1 MMDIIPAIDLI
12 DGACVRLTKGDYNTK
27 LIYEKDPLTM
37 AKKFE
42 DAGIRRL
49 HLVDLDGAKA
59 GKVINL
65 RVLEKL
71 TTHTSLEIDFGGG
84 IKTENDLK
92 NVIDAGAKW
101 ITIGSLAVKEVETMK
116 DWIVRYSSKTFILG
130 ADLRDGYLSI
140 NGWLENSNLHWKTFM
155 KDYISCGVNQFL
167 CTDIAKDGM
176 LSGPSTDLYCE
187 IMDTFP
193 GIYLI
198 ASGGVSGKQDLIDLE
213 KAKIPAVV
221 LGKAI
226 YENKITLKEITE
238 LSC

>member
-1 MMDIIPAIDLI
+1 
-12 DGACVRLTKGDYNTK
+12 
-27 LIYEKDPLTM
+27 
-37 AKKFE
+37 
-42 DAGIRRL
+42 
-49 HLVDLDGAKA
+49 
-59 GKVINL
+59 
-65 RVLEKL
+65 
-71 TTHTSLEIDFGGG
+71 
-84 IKTENDLK
+84 
-92 NVIDAGAKW
+92 
-101 ITIGSLAVKEVETMK
+101 
-116 DWIVRYSSKTFILG
+116 
-130 ADLRDGYLSI
+130 
-140 NGWLENSNLHWKTFM
+140 
-155 KDYISCGVNQFL
+155 
-167 CTDIAKDGM
+167 M